1 MFRRLQPSIG
11 FAWVNRIFGFMTLA
25 LSVFALI
32 LLRPDPNQH
41 LRRPGPI
48 IDVTALRDPPIVFLF
63 FGFFFVFLGYWIPLF
78 FITPYAQLSLRT
90 STTYAF
96 DLLAILNGGSFLG
109 RILPALF
116 AQRFGPAVTVALGAM
131 SLGILILAW
140 LGIHNVAG
148 ITVWAVLIGFMS
160 GLNVAIPSAVIPLL
174 SPSRDVV
181 GARTGMAWSGAAF
194 AALIGSPI
202 AGALVNTATNDYAH
216 GQAFGGA
223 ASFFGGLLMI
233 YPAVYIWRRD
243 AKRRR
248 DVEKV
253 EEAAAHRALQP
264 DDAGAVV
271 EPARKFDNADLK
283 SVEAKI

>member
-1 MFRRLQPSIG
+1 MRR
-11 FAWVNRIFGFMTLA
+11 N
-25 LSVFALI
+25 
-32 LLRPDPNQH
+32 
-41 LRRPGPI
+41 PGPI
-48 IDVTALRDPPIVFLF
+48 IDLTALRDPPIVVLF
-63 FGFFFVFLGYWIPLF
+63 FGLFFVFLGYWIPLF
-78 FITPYAQLSLRT
+78 YITPYAQLSLRVT
-90 STTYAF
+90 TTYAF
-96 DLLAILNGGSFLG
+96 DLLAILNAGSFLG

-116 AQRFGPAVTVALGAM
+116 AQRFGPAVTVALGAI

-140 LGIHNVAG
+140 LGIHNVPG

-202 AGALVNTATNDYAH
+202 AGALVDTKTNDYAH

-223 ASFFGGLLMI
+223 ASLFGGLLMV
-233 YPAVYIWRRD
+233 YPAVYIRRRD

-248 DVEKV
+248 DEEKV
-253 EEAAAHRALQP
+253 DVVAVDHVARSS
-264 DDAGAVV
+264 DTAGYSGQ
-271 EPARKFDNADLK
+271 RQGTGNGDLK
-283 SVEAKI
+283 ADELNI